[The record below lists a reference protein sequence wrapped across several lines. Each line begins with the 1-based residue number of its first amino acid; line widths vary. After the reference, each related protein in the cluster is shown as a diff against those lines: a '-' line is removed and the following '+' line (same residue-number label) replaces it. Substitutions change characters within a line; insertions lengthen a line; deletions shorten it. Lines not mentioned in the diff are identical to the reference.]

1 MIGGMKGLKAML
13 ALNENGVLW
22 DYGHSEVMLLHSEQY
37 LNTLL
42 NELDD

>member
-1 MIGGMKGLKAML
+1 MIGVMGGLKAML
-13 ALNENGVLW
+13 VPNENGVLW

-37 LNTLL
+37 LNTLR

>member
-13 ALNENGVLW
+13 APNENGVLG
-22 DYGHSEVMLLHSEQY
+22 DYGHGEVMLLHSGQY